1 MNEEASGAR
10 DTVDTANRLH
20 SAAIHLLR
28 RVARRDPESG
38 LSAARLSAL
47 SVLVFGGPVTVGGL
61 AHAEQ
66 VSLPTISRLVQG
78 MERDGLVERQGDDS
92 DRRVVHLR
100 ATDRGQQILRDARAR
115 RVEDL
120 ASRLAHLSPDELDT
134 LRRAAEILD
143 GLSLD

>member
-1 MNEEASGAR
+1 
-10 DTVDTANRLH
+10 
-20 SAAIHLLR
+20 
-28 RVARRDPESG
+28 
-38 LSAARLSAL
+38 
-47 SVLVFGGPVTVGGL
+47 
-61 AHAEQ
+61 
-66 VSLPTISRLVQG
+66 